1 MITFN
6 IIKISLSFIVIECVY
21 LLNYYFMLKEF
32 KQKYPNEMEDV
43 KEVGLGDMEKL
54 IWGHLYDLIEEH
66 TYWEVKVRVRVWGC

>member
-66 TYWEVKVRVRVWGC
+66 TYWEVKVRI